1 MYLIRFTCLVILT
14 FMASAT
20 SANEVIRFANEGSSL
35 PISTA
40 VEVDGLLFHSGVIPS
55 PADRDAEA
63 GSFEFWGGTEVQA
76 QSVLAKIEESLQNLG
91 YEMGD
96 VVKMTV
102 FLAGDPETSGRLNF
116 QGFMAAYNRFFGES
130 SDGKLPARSLVEVA
144 GLVAPGM
151 LVEIEVIAAKSN

>member
-1 MYLIRFTCLVILT
+1 VYLTRFACLAILV

-20 SANEVIRFANEGSSL
+20 CADEVIRFANEGSSL

-55 PADRDAEA
+55 PTNRDAA
-63 GSFEFWGGTEVQA
+63 SGTFEYWGGTEVQA
-76 QSVLAKIEESLQNLG
+76 QSVLTKVESSLQNLG

-102 FLAGDPETSGRLNF
+102 FLVGDPETSGRLNF